1 MRKVWERELFFL
13 CYYIIGGN
21 MKTTSVNS
29 FDQTLK
35 YKLYRTV
42 YEIIHPTISKKNIS
56 SYRIVFNE
64 DVLPVRVFYP
74 KKVSNISRVIIYV
87 PGIAEV
93 TGCLGDYAEI
103 CRNIAHETEE
113 LVVAL
118 DLDDID
124 STSFLEV
131 FDWCYKSFLYLKEE
145 LEKLG
150 ILDRNIT
157 LMGDSIGA
165 SVILGIAR
173 RSKIK
178 DSRLVLFYPVV
189 SASCLDRNSKGI
201 DSLVIKKIKKFYKE
215 HVKDK
220 KLLSNEII
228 FPDCNKDYKYENDM
242 LFIVGNADPLK
253 EDIFNYYNR
262 INYDGRVEFL
272 ELEFCGHGFL
282 NEMDEFLVN
291 EVSSKIIE
299 FLK

>member
-1 MRKVWERELFFL
+1 
-13 CYYIIGGN
+13 
-21 MKTTSVNS
+21 MKTTNVNS

-56 SYRIVFNE
+56 SYRIVFND

-87 PGIAEV
+87 PGVTEV

-103 CRNIAHETEE
+103 CRNISHETEE
-113 LVVAL
+113 LVIAL
-118 DLDDID
+118 DLDHID
-124 STSFLEV
+124 SSSFLDV
-131 FDWCYKSFLYLKEE
+131 FDWCYRSFLYLRTE

-150 ILDRNIT
+150 ILDNNIT

-165 SVILGIAR
+165 STILGIVR
-173 RSKIK
+173 KSGIK

-189 SASCLDRNSKGI
+189 SDACLDKSSKGI

-215 HVKDK
+215 HVKNR

-253 EDIFNYYNR
+253 KDILEYYNR
-262 INYDGRVEFL
+262 INYDGRLEFL

-291 EVSSKIIE
+291 EVSSKVVD

>member
-1 MRKVWERELFFL
+1 
-13 CYYIIGGN
+13 

-56 SYRIVFNE
+56 SYRIVFND

-87 PGIAEV
+87 PGVAEV

-113 LVVAL
+113 LVIAL

-124 STSFLEV
+124 SSSFLDV
-131 FDWCYKSFLYLKEE
+131 FDWCYKSFLYLRTE

-150 ILDRNIT
+150 ILDKDIT

-165 SVILGIAR
+165 STILGMVR
-173 RSKIK
+173 KSEVSK
-178 DSRLVLFYPVV
+178 SRLVLFYPVV
-189 SASCLDRNSKGI
+189 SACCLDRNSKGI

-220 KLLSNEII
+220 KMLSNEII
-228 FPDCNKDYKYENDM
+228 FPDCNKDYKYKNDM

-253 EDIFNYYNR
+253 EDILEYYNR
-262 INYDGRVEFL
+262 INYNDKLEFL

-291 EVSSKIIE
+291 EVSGKVIE

>member
-1 MRKVWERELFFL
+1 
-13 CYYIIGGN
+13 
-21 MKTTSVNS
+21 MKTTNVNS

-56 SYRIVFNE
+56 SYRIVFND

-87 PGIAEV
+87 PGVTEV

-103 CRNIAHETEE
+103 CRNISHETEE
-113 LVVAL
+113 LVIAL

-124 STSFLEV
+124 SSSFLDV
-131 FDWCYKSFLYLKEE
+131 FDWCYRSFLYLRTE

-150 ILDRNIT
+150 ILDNNIT

-165 SVILGIAR
+165 STILGIVR
-173 RSKIK
+173 KGGTK

-189 SASCLDRNSKGI
+189 SDACLDKSSKGI

-215 HVKDK
+215 HVKNR

-253 EDIFNYYNR
+253 KDILEYYNR
-262 INYDGRVEFL
+262 INYDGRLEFL

-291 EVSSKIIE
+291 EVSSKVVD

>member
-1 MRKVWERELFFL
+1 
-13 CYYIIGGN
+13 

-56 SYRIVFNE
+56 SYRIVFND

-87 PGIAEV
+87 PGVAEV

-113 LVVAL
+113 LVIAL

-124 STSFLEV
+124 SSSFLDV
-131 FDWCYKSFLYLKEE
+131 FDWCYKSFLYLRTE

-150 ILDRNIT
+150 ILDKDIT

-165 SVILGIAR
+165 STILGMVR
-173 RSKIK
+173 KSEVSK
-178 DSRLVLFYPVV
+178 SRLVLFYPVV
-189 SASCLDRNSKGI
+189 SACCLDRNSKGI

-220 KLLSNEII
+220 KMLSNEII
-228 FPDCNKDYKYENDM
+228 FPDCNKDYKYKNDM
-242 LFIVGNADPLK
+242 LFIVGNVDPLK
-253 EDIFNYYNR
+253 EDILEYYNR
-262 INYDGRVEFL
+262 INYNDKLKFL
-272 ELEFCGHGFL
+272 KLEFCGHGFL

-291 EVSSKIIE
+291 EVSGKVIE

>member
-1 MRKVWERELFFL
+1 
-13 CYYIIGGN
+13 
-21 MKTTSVNS
+21 MKTTNVNS

-56 SYRIVFNE
+56 SYRIVFND

-87 PGIAEV
+87 PGVTEV

-103 CRNIAHETEE
+103 CRNISHETEE
-113 LVVAL
+113 LVIAL

-124 STSFLEV
+124 SSSFLDV
-131 FDWCYKSFLYLKEE
+131 FDWCYRSFLYLRTE

-150 ILDRNIT
+150 ILDNNIT

-165 SVILGIAR
+165 STILGIVR
-173 RSKIK
+173 NSGTK

-189 SASCLDRNSKGI
+189 SDACLDKSSKGI

-215 HVKDK
+215 HVKNR

-253 EDIFNYYNR
+253 KDILEYYNR
-262 INYDGRVEFL
+262 INYDGRLEFL

-291 EVSSKIIE
+291 EVSSKVVD

>member
-1 MRKVWERELFFL
+1 
-13 CYYIIGGN
+13 
-21 MKTTSVNS
+21 MKTTNVNS

-56 SYRIVFNE
+56 SYRIVFND

-87 PGIAEV
+87 PGVTEV

-113 LVVAL
+113 LVIAL

-124 STSFLEV
+124 SSSFLDV
-131 FDWCYKSFLYLKEE
+131 FDWCYKSFLYLRTE

-150 ILDRNIT
+150 ILDKDIT

-165 SVILGIAR
+165 STILGMVR
-173 RSKIK
+173 KSEVSK
-178 DSRLVLFYPVV
+178 SRLVLFYPVV
-189 SASCLDRNSKGI
+189 SACCLDRNSKGI

-220 KLLSNEII
+220 KMLSNEII
-228 FPDCNKDYKYENDM
+228 FPDCNKDYKYKNDM

-253 EDIFNYYNR
+253 EDILEYYNR
-262 INYDGRVEFL
+262 INYNDKLEFL

-291 EVSSKIIE
+291 EVSGKVIE

>member
-1 MRKVWERELFFL
+1 
-13 CYYIIGGN
+13 
-21 MKTTSVNS
+21 MKATSVNS

-56 SYRIVFNE
+56 SYRIVFND

-87 PGIAEV
+87 PGVAEV

-113 LVVAL
+113 LVIAL

-124 STSFLEV
+124 SSSFLDV
-131 FDWCYKSFLYLKEE
+131 FNWCYKSFLYLRTE

-150 ILDRNIT
+150 ILDKDIT

-165 SVILGIAR
+165 STILGMVR
-173 RSKIK
+173 KSEVSK
-178 DSRLVLFYPVV
+178 SRLVLFYPVV
-189 SASCLDRNSKGI
+189 SACCLDRNSKGI

-215 HVKDK
+215 HVKNK
-220 KLLSNEII
+220 KMLSNEII
-228 FPDCNKDYKYENDM
+228 FPDCNKDYKYKNDM

-253 EDIFNYYNR
+253 EDILEYYNR
-262 INYDGRVEFL
+262 INYNDKLKFL

-291 EVSSKIIE
+291 EVSGKVIE

>member
-1 MRKVWERELFFL
+1 
-13 CYYIIGGN
+13 
-21 MKTTSVNS
+21 MKTTNVNS

-56 SYRIVFNE
+56 SYRIVFND

-87 PGIAEV
+87 PGVTEV

-103 CRNIAHETEE
+103 CRNISHETEE
-113 LVVAL
+113 LVIAL

-124 STSFLEV
+124 SSSFLDV
-131 FDWCYKSFLYLKEE
+131 FDWCYRSFLYLRTE

-150 ILDRNIT
+150 ILDNNIT

-165 SVILGIAR
+165 STILGIVR
-173 RSKIK
+173 KSELSK
-178 DSRLVLFYPVV
+178 SRLVLFYPVV
-189 SASCLDRNSKGI
+189 SDACLDKSSKGI

-215 HVKDK
+215 HVKNR

-253 EDIFNYYNR
+253 KDILEYYNR
-262 INYDGRVEFL
+262 INYDGRLEFL

-291 EVSSKIIE
+291 EVSSKVVD

>member
-1 MRKVWERELFFL
+1 
-13 CYYIIGGN
+13 

-56 SYRIVFNE
+56 SYRIVFND

-189 SASCLDRNSKGI
+189 SAGCLDKNSKGI

-262 INYDGRVEFL
+262 INYDGRVELL

>member
-1 MRKVWERELFFL
+1 
-13 CYYIIGGN
+13 
-21 MKTTSVNS
+21 MKTTNVNS

-56 SYRIVFNE
+56 SYRIVFND

-87 PGIAEV
+87 PGVTEV

-103 CRNIAHETEE
+103 CRNISHETEE
-113 LVVAL
+113 LVIAL

-124 STSFLEV
+124 SSSFLDV
-131 FDWCYKSFLYLKEE
+131 FDWCYRSFLYLRTE

-150 ILDRNIT
+150 ILDNNIT

-165 SVILGIAR
+165 STILGIVR
-173 RSKIK
+173 KSGIK

-189 SASCLDRNSKGI
+189 SDACLDKSSKGI

-215 HVKDK
+215 HVKNR

-253 EDIFNYYNR
+253 KDILEYYNR
-262 INYDGRVEFL
+262 INYDGRLEFL

-291 EVSSKIIE
+291 EVSSKVVD

>member
-1 MRKVWERELFFL
+1 
-13 CYYIIGGN
+13 

-56 SYRIVFNE
+56 SYRIVFND

-87 PGIAEV
+87 PGVAEV

-113 LVVAL
+113 LVIAL

-124 STSFLEV
+124 SSSFLDV
-131 FDWCYKSFLYLKEE
+131 FDWCYKSFLYLRTE

-150 ILDRNIT
+150 ILDKDIT

-165 SVILGIAR
+165 STILGMVR
-173 RSKIK
+173 KSEVSK
-178 DSRLVLFYPVV
+178 SRLVLFYPVV
-189 SASCLDRNSKGI
+189 SACCLDRNSKGI

-220 KLLSNEII
+220 KMLSNEII
-228 FPDCNKDYKYENDM
+228 FPDCNKDYKYKNDM

-253 EDIFNYYNR
+253 EDILEYYNR
-262 INYDGRVEFL
+262 INCNDKLKFL

-291 EVSSKIIE
+291 EVSGKVIE

>member
-1 MRKVWERELFFL
+1 
-13 CYYIIGGN
+13 
-21 MKTTSVNS
+21 MKATSVNS

-56 SYRIVFNE
+56 SYRIVFND

-87 PGIAEV
+87 PGVAEV

-113 LVVAL
+113 LVIAL

-124 STSFLEV
+124 SSSFLDV
-131 FDWCYKSFLYLKEE
+131 FNWCYKSFLYLRTE

-150 ILDRNIT
+150 ILDKDIT

-165 SVILGIAR
+165 STILGMVR
-173 RSKIK
+173 KSEVSK
-178 DSRLVLFYPVV
+178 SRLVLFYPVV
-189 SASCLDRNSKGI
+189 SACCLDRNSKGI

-220 KLLSNEII
+220 KMLSNEII
-228 FPDCNKDYKYENDM
+228 FPDCNKDYKYKNDM

-253 EDIFNYYNR
+253 EDILEYYNR
-262 INYDGRVEFL
+262 INYNDKLRFL

-291 EVSSKIIE
+291 EVSGKVIE

>member
-1 MRKVWERELFFL
+1 
-13 CYYIIGGN
+13 

-56 SYRIVFNE
+56 SYRIVFND

-74 KKVSNISRVIIYV
+74 KKVSNISKVIIYV
-87 PGIAEV
+87 PGVADV
-93 TGCLGDYAEI
+93 TGCLGGYANI
-103 CRNIAHETEE
+103 CKNIAHETEE

-118 DLDDID
+118 DLDDINNLA
-124 STSFLEV
+124 FLDIFE
-131 FDWCYKSFLYLKEE
+131 WCYKSFLYLKSE

-150 ILDRNIT
+150 ILDNNIT

-165 SVILGIAR
+165 SIILGMIR
-173 RSKIK
+173 KSEVDKSK
-178 DSRLVLFYPVV
+178 LVLFYPVI
-189 SASCLDRNSKGI
+189 SANCLDKNSKGI

-215 HVKDK
+215 HVKNSK
-220 KLLSNEII
+220 MLSNEII
-228 FPDCNKDYKYENDM
+228 FPDCNRDYEYKNNM

-253 EDIFNYYNR
+253 NDILEYYNR
-262 INYDGRVEFL
+262 FDYNKENMFL

-282 NEMDEFLVN
+282 NEMDEFLVS
-291 EVSSKIIE
+291 EVSSKVIE

>member
-1 MRKVWERELFFL
+1 
-13 CYYIIGGN
+13 

-56 SYRIVFNE
+56 SYRIVFND

-87 PGIAEV
+87 PGVAEV

-113 LVVAL
+113 LVIAL

-124 STSFLEV
+124 SSSFLDV
-131 FDWCYKSFLYLKEE
+131 FDWCYKSFLYLRTE

-150 ILDRNIT
+150 ILDKDIT

-165 SVILGIAR
+165 STILGMVRKSEA
-173 RSKIK
+173 SK
-178 DSRLVLFYPVV
+178 SRLVLFYPVV
-189 SASCLDRNSKGI
+189 SACCLDRNSKGI

-220 KLLSNEII
+220 KMLSNEII
-228 FPDCNKDYKYENDM
+228 FPDCNKDYKYKNDM

-253 EDIFNYYNR
+253 EDILEYYNR
-262 INYDGRVEFL
+262 INYNDKLKFL

-291 EVSSKIIE
+291 EVSGKVIE

>member
-1 MRKVWERELFFL
+1 
-13 CYYIIGGN
+13 

-56 SYRIVFNE
+56 SYRIVFND

-87 PGIAEV
+87 PGVAEV

-113 LVVAL
+113 LVIAL

-124 STSFLEV
+124 SSSFLDV
-131 FDWCYKSFLYLKEE
+131 FDWCYKSFLYLRTE

-150 ILDRNIT
+150 ILDKDIT

-165 SVILGIAR
+165 STILGMVR
-173 RSKIK
+173 KSEVSK
-178 DSRLVLFYPVV
+178 SRLVLFYPVV
-189 SASCLDRNSKGI
+189 SACCLDRNSKGI

-220 KLLSNEII
+220 KMLSNEII
-228 FPDCNKDYKYENDM
+228 FPDCNKDYKYKNDM

-253 EDIFNYYNR
+253 EDILEYYNR
-262 INYDGRVEFL
+262 INYNDKLKFL

-291 EVSSKIIE
+291 EVSGKVIE

>member
-1 MRKVWERELFFL
+1 
-13 CYYIIGGN
+13 
-21 MKTTSVNS
+21 MKTTNVNS

-56 SYRIVFNE
+56 SYRIVFND

-87 PGIAEV
+87 PGVAEV

-113 LVVAL
+113 LVIAL

-124 STSFLEV
+124 SSSFLDV
-131 FDWCYKSFLYLKEE
+131 FNWCYKSFLYLRTE

-150 ILDRNIT
+150 ILDKDIT

-165 SVILGIAR
+165 STILGMVR
-173 RSKIK
+173 KSEVSK
-178 DSRLVLFYPVV
+178 SRLVLFYPVV
-189 SASCLDRNSKGI
+189 SACCLDRNSKGI

-220 KLLSNEII
+220 KMLSNEII
-228 FPDCNKDYKYENDM
+228 FPDCNKDYKYKNDM

-253 EDIFNYYNR
+253 EDILEYYNR
-262 INYDGRVEFL
+262 INYNDKLKFL

-291 EVSSKIIE
+291 EVSGKVIE

>member
-1 MRKVWERELFFL
+1 
-13 CYYIIGGN
+13 

-56 SYRIVFNE
+56 SYRIVFND

-87 PGIAEV
+87 PGVAEV

-113 LVVAL
+113 LVIAL

-124 STSFLEV
+124 SSSFLDV
-131 FDWCYKSFLYLKEE
+131 FNWCYKSFLYLRTE

-150 ILDRNIT
+150 ILDKDIT

-165 SVILGIAR
+165 STILGMVR
-173 RSKIK
+173 KSEVSK
-178 DSRLVLFYPVV
+178 SRLVLFYPVV
-189 SASCLDRNSKGI
+189 SACCLDRNSKGI

-220 KLLSNEII
+220 KMLSNEII
-228 FPDCNKDYKYENDM
+228 FPDCNKDYKYKNDM

-253 EDIFNYYNR
+253 EDILEYYNR
-262 INYDGRVEFL
+262 INYNDKLKFL

-291 EVSSKIIE
+291 EVSGKVIE